1 MQVNTKRG
9 MLKEIIET
17 KEYHENGTLMF
28 TNRIGIVEPLFLD
41 IYKKNKTLHKSNKD
55 DNYYIILKRE
65 KFFNNGQFG
74 WILEYDERGNSI
86 GDKKQYRKD
95 GTLII

>member
-1 MQVNTKRG
+1 

-17 KEYHENGTLMF
+17 QEYHKNGTLMF
-28 TNRIGIVEPLFLD
+28 TNKIGVIEPLFLD
-41 IYKKNKTLHKSNKD
+41 IYKNNKTIHKSIED

-65 KFFNNGQFG
+65 KFFDNGQFG
-74 WILEYDERGNSI
+74 WGLEYDLKGNSI

-95 GTLII
+95 GTLIIT